1 MFEKK
6 YIKYWLLM
14 LLSLFC
20 FILSINTDQIG
31 VAAMAIILLVASNK
45 QSDNKS
51 LQLVSKVL
59 VVLVTIITVLKTF
72 FI

>member
-6 YIKYWLLM
+6 HIKYWLLI

-31 VAAMAIILLVASNK
+31 VAVMAIILLVASNK

-59 VVLVTIITVLKTF
+59 VVIVTIITVLKTF

>member
-6 YIKYWLLM
+6 HTKYWLLI

-59 VVLVTIITVLKTF
+59 VVIVTIITVLKTF

>member
-6 YIKYWLLM
+6 YIKYWLM
-14 LLSLFC
+14 ILLSLFC

-31 VAAMAIILLVASNK
+31 VAAMAIMLLVASNK
-45 QSDNKS
+45 QCDKKS

-59 VVLVTIITVLKTF
+59 VVIVTIITVYRTF
-72 FI
+72 FS